1 VNLELSR
8 LLAAERFESLREA
21 AQAPPGPLAMLVR
34 RLLRRE
40 RKAAVPV
47 AWIARTSRTRELER
61 LAA

>member
-34 RLLRRE
+34 RVLRRE
-40 RKAAVPV
+40 RKAPVPI
-47 AWIARTSRTRELER
+47 AWAARNSHSRELDR